1 MDNMNS
7 QAIIITEPL
16 QAKLQATSQ
25 QPPGA
30 RQIQIKT
37 LYSLVSPGTEL
48 AIYQGMESWA
58 PLPFNLGYAAV
69 GKVTAIG
76 PDVTGYEI
84 GEIVVAYTAHRE
96 ISNVDLDSNYNV
108 TVKLP
113 ESGNLP
119 ELLFIRLAAVAITA
133 LRVSPPELGDIV
145 VVYGMGAIGNLAAQ
159 LYQLAGA
166 RVIGIDLAQHRLEQA
181 RACGITETINP
192 ACGDVLEQLLAL
204 TGGVKANVIVEATGV
219 PAVAAQA
226 PQLGGP
232 RSELVLLGS
241 PRGEYQC
248 NLTKFLNYSH
258 LWDHGCVTVK
268 GALEWRY
275 PTRPEGGCKHSLT
288 RNCNILKDLIQSGR
302 LKIKPLLTHLVSPAQ
317 CQDVYQ
323 GLMHR
328 KDEYTTVIFDWTK
341 I

>member
-1 MDNMNS
+1 MNS
-7 QAIIITEPL
+7 KAIVITKPL
-16 QAKLQATSQ
+16 QAALLDSQQ
-25 QPPGA
+25 QPPPA
-30 RQIQIKT
+30 NHLQIKT

-48 AIYQGMESWA
+48 AIYQGLESWA

-69 GKVTAIG
+69 GKITALG
-76 PDVTGYEI
+76 DGVTGYEV
-84 GEIVVAYTAHRE
+84 GETVLAYTPHRE
-96 ISNVDLDSNYNV
+96 FSSVDLNSDYNV

-159 LYQLAGA
+159 LCQLAGA
-166 RVIGIDLAQHRLEQA
+166 RVIGIDLAEHRLEQA

-192 ACGDVLEQLLAL
+192 AKGDVLEQLLAL
-204 TGGVKANVIVEATGV
+204 TGGVKANIIVEATGV
-219 PAVAAQA
+219 PAVAAEA
-226 PQLGGP
+226 PRLGGP

-268 GALEWRY
+268 GALEWRF
-275 PTRPEGGCKHSLT
+275 PTRPERGSKHSLT
-288 RNCNILKDLIQSGR
+288 RNCNILKDLIQSGK
-302 LKIKPLLTHLVSPAQ
+302 LKVKPLLTHLVNPAE

-323 GLMHR
+323 GLMYR
-328 KDEYTTVIFDWTK
+328 KEEYTTVIFDWTK